1 MDVYKGVKNV
11 NKQQLSI
18 EIHDTS
24 GDEHLGVN
32 RKVQYQG
39 ADCFM
44 ICVACNQKSSFDNID
59 KWRNEISEVEPEKPV
74 MLILTKSDMIDLIPE
89 ENAV

>member
-1 MDVYKGVKNV
+1 MGEKNV
-11 NKQQLSI
+11 NGKTVHV

-32 RKVQYQG
+32 RKVQYTS

-44 ICVACNQKSSFDNID
+44 ICVATNNRDSFDNIG
-59 KWRNEISEVEPEKPV
+59 KWVAEINEVEQEKPI
-74 MLILTKSDMIDLIPE
+74 MLVLTKKDL
-89 ENAV
+89 

>member
-1 MDVYKGVKNV
+1 M
-11 NKQQLSI
+11 
-18 EIHDTS
+18 
-24 GDEHLGVN
+24 GVN

-44 ICVACNQKSSFDNID
+44 ICVACNQPSSFENID

-74 MLILTKSDMIDLIPE
+74 MLILTKSDMIDIIAE
-89 ENAV
+89 GSGVSFD